1 MAEGKYF
8 PSDTKFAE
16 IPSFKALEDITGTE
30 FSEAGEFT
38 GTKTKKGMQIVID
51 REQGRCYYAPE
62 DYGPEHLRYGIAKA
76 QGAFTPEEWWGMEHD
91 PDFGRHSAPW
101 ELAKRAFWGFAK
113 LTDIGL
119 RFGNDGTDAGL
130 KLGPVTLF
138 DGNGAGG
145 QLYGAALAA
154 LREAKAPETAPE
166 LEGFYRRVSEW
177 AKRKDEARRQA
188 LQLFDDSM
196 MIHGLPGYIGEVIGS
211 TAGSLLTAAAV
222 GSVGGLPA
230 VAAVFGSMQFH
241 DLRAEYLEKKN
252 PDGTPKYTIEEANRY
267 AFEGGLKEGLVE
279 MMGFKYFRRWAT
291 LNNSFRNWVLA
302 SIPEGLQEAL
312 QSIAEAELTT
322 ATGLRNEAIY
332 GDDEKA
338 KAEAWKSILLDIAI
352 SAAAGGITG
361 FGGAMLT
368 KSTEIRRDKFEYE
381 LEKQRKEQPKL
392 EYKDSSAR
400 EIPNPN
406 VVNSGDAGKTG
417 GTEKPSQKIPNPY
430 PIKPEKAEQA
440 AQNSEAQPETEEK
453 AAGEVSAENVSE
465 ENKTAAEKE
474 TDKKKSALPFAAA
487 ISGEDRAAWERAEQ
501 NKGSDPLHDMAKAIA
516 ADYKFHDEDG
526 IIAAY
531 AVARRLAENGHAADL
546 VFEGLNRQLIAFKNQ
561 LESGEAKA
569 ATEKAAEQ
577 IKYYL
582 SPESVKDFKGNLK
595 KQLKDGGFAEHEA
608 ERGAE
613 GISRIYAY
621 LSNAFGMDIAE
632 LRPLNLKAGQ
642 DIGDFRG
649 EISLDD
655 KIAEIALGKNSDLS
669 SVYHEFM
676 HYFTDVID
684 RAAAAGNAKA
694 AELKKEIDRIASEYN
709 KKHTNISGQ
718 TSDEQKLR
726 MEAVAE
732 AFEMWLY
739 EDRKAGQDTEADRLF
754 KEIQDF
760 FRKIYDCLKSISGVR
775 LDPETDAFFRKIT
788 GLDDIA
794 LTEYM
799 REAEQQG
806 TRLYQS
812 GKKRIDYSK
821 DGKYYENFLET
832 HKNLITEKPPKWED
846 ITEQALKDEIKF
858 NEEKGYAEVQSPIDI
873 VRFSDDSF
881 YHLFVQNNKG
891 RKELARR
898 ALLAIKEPN
907 LIIECIE
914 PNKKGCLT
922 KFHYYIKLLKGKN
935 ESGEEEITVHMQL
948 VKVLSGETWYVTNY
962 PIYPNK
968 FANKMK
974 NGEVIYD
981 LSAHPTTLLPLQA
994 AQDGVYPNNRPS
1006 IATNYS
1012 ITENSEKN
1020 NPNNGQTFF
1029 QSGKEDSNKF
1039 ILPEALSRANERV
1052 EPVVIERHF
1061 ADRKESKEIE
1071 LDEVISILDKKLNV
1085 KKGDIRK
1092 INNDNGETVILSK
1105 NSIDEMFNHTS
1116 IRDGLNIGGILGKE
1130 AIANLPE
1137 IFKTAVPIAIT
1148 DDLKRE
1154 SSTKFIRY
1162 GNVFESDGEIF
1173 LIKITVKEF
1182 ANNRKLLT
1190 DVEIEHNKGRDLA
1203 AYDIK
1208 VARRDTIQGKIK
1220 EAAAGNI
1227 STDKSLAL
1235 RNGSDYIIS
1244 DLIDFIKLDLEKYLS
1259 SVQSAKLQQA
1269 KKRRTRDRTLIANDM
1284 KAQKEGSKAADKP
1297 DHAQL
1302 MKEFELVRRNG
1313 RPEAEEETLLS
1324 RTAADIG
1331 NAAADAILSVRQR
1344 AGAISRR
1351 FKYMFDRLD
1360 FTENEFSRAFGEKA
1374 FPFVKKYRELKDND
1388 RAGLDFLLL
1397 NGMHGE
1403 AAKFCESLG
1412 MGEEY
1417 KNLRHTL
1424 DEIHALGTD
1433 SGIDMGFIEDYFPT
1447 KVRDYEGLITY
1458 LKGTDKWT
1466 FIELALERLDPKGTM
1481 TPEERAEAVNKM
1493 LRGYDPLDPR
1503 KKPDNAKER
1512 KIFHKHPNL
1521 MKFYEPSDIALL
1533 RYMGG
1538 MAHAIAI
1545 NKAFHVSDV
1554 FRASETVGAIADEA
1568 IKAGLITRKEEGLF
1582 KKLLKDRITYAN
1594 TPRFISMFKN
1604 FGYLGT
1610 MNNFT
1615 SAITQLGDLYAPLYM
1630 FGTDKAIKGIFGKK
1644 EVTVRDLGLETVWEE
1659 LRSPGADGIA
1669 VKKVFDIVGLSK
1681 LDRFGKE
1688 NMINAALADLREK
1701 AASPD
1706 MEFMADLADA
1716 FGGRAGEVLADIR
1729 AGKTTFDVKMLLW
1742 NRLADT
1748 QPIGISGMP
1757 SWYLKNGATRLFYQ
1771 LKTYTLTQLSLY
1783 WADGVLRMRRGLAA
1797 GNKKLFMQGAG
1808 NFCRLLLLLTAFNAG
1823 ADLIKNL
1830 LMGRKVSVSDT
1841 FVSNLIW
1848 NIGVSKY
1855 AFYRGQREGYARVL
1869 IENYL
1874 LPPQVSMADDAIND
1888 TVKVVRGKA
1897 DIEDTGLITY
1907 MPYGRAYYWW
1917 FGGGRDAEH
1926 EKDKKAGREGRPWVG
1941 W

>member
-1 MAEGKYF
+1 MTENAFNTESMERTTADPQELLQGADSVQYRNRLFSPEQIHPAAAQAHAEKIKEA
-8 PSDTKFAE
+8 SERIAE
-16 IPSFKALEDITGTE
+16 IPSFKAFDDITGTH
-30 FSEAGEFT
+30 FDKNGLYIGGKAKK
-38 GTKTKKGMQIVID
+38 GTKIVFD
-51 REQGRCYYAPE
+51 LDTGRKYLAPE

-211 TAGSLLTAAAV
+211 TAGSLLTAVAV

-267 AFEGGLKEGLVE
+267 AFEGGLKEGLIE
-279 MMGFKYFRRWAT
+279 MLGFKFFRRWAT

-302 SIPEGLQEAL
+302 SVPEGLQEAL

-352 SAAAGGITG
+352 SAAAGGIVG

-381 LEKQRKEQPKL
+381 LEKGSKEKPKL

-400 EIPNPN
+400 EIPNP
-406 VVNSGDAGKTG
+406 
-417 GTEKPSQKIPNPY
+417 Y
-430 PIKPEKAEQA
+430 PIKPEEAEQA
-440 AQNSEAQPETEEK
+440 VQNSEAQPETEEK

-465 ENKTAAEKE
+465 ENKTAAEEEKE

-487 ISGEDRAAWERAEQ
+487 ISDEDRAAWERAEQ

-546 VFEGLNRQLIAFKNQ
+546 VFEGLNRQLIAFNNQ

-595 KQLKDGGFAEHEA
+595 KQLKDGGFEEHEA

-642 DIGDFRG
+642 DTGSGRAA
-649 EISLDD
+649 ISLDD
-655 KIAEIALGKNSDLS
+655 KIAEIIFGKNSDLS
-669 SVYHEFM
+669 SVFHEFM

-684 RAAAAGNAKA
+684 RAAAQGNAKA
-694 AELKKEIDRIASEYN
+694 AELKKEIDRIASGYN
-709 KKHTNISGQ
+709 KRHTNISGQ

-775 LDPETDAFFRKIT
+775 LDPDTDAFFRKIC

-799 REAEQQG
+799 RKAEQQG
-806 TRLYQS
+806 TRLYQ
-812 GKKRIDYSK
+812 
-821 DGKYYENFLET
+821 
-832 HKNLITEKPPKWED
+832 
-846 ITEQALKDEIKF
+846 
-858 NEEKGYAEVQSPIDI
+858 
-873 VRFSDDSF
+873 
-881 YHLFVQNNKG
+881 
-891 RKELARR
+891 
-898 ALLAIKEPN
+898 
-907 LIIECIE
+907 
-914 PNKKGCLT
+914 
-922 KFHYYIKLLKGKN
+922 KGK
-935 ESGEEEITVHMQL
+935 IV
-948 VKVLSGETWYVTNY
+948 
-962 PIYPNK
+962 
-968 FANKMK
+968 
-974 NGEVIYD
+974 D
-981 LSAHPTTLLPLQA
+981 LSA
-994 AQDGVYPNNRPS
+994 DFNKY
-1006 IATNYS
+1006 
-1012 ITENSEKN
+1012 ITE
-1020 NPNNGQTFF
+1020 
-1029 QSGKEDSNKF
+1029 D
-1039 ILPEALSRANERV
+1039 
-1052 EPVVIERHF
+1052 
-1061 ADRKESKEIE
+1061 
-1071 LDEVISILDKKLNV
+1071 ISILEKLANQYLMSLMEKTKKHPIKTGTSPLKIKVVGGENKKHIIKPNIPLSGKRAKLHKIIILNLENIIPNTIKINDENKSKNKPHNTSERTKEHKRKV
-1085 KKGDIRK
+1085 ELYVHFTGKFKIIIRNDEGNSIEENYTIRISAEQKKGQDARILNLYNIE
-1092 INNDNGETVILSK
+1092 INRADAALRHLSQRSTHHVSPK
-1105 NSIDEMFNHTS
+1105 NSISN
-1116 IRDGLNIGGILGKE
+1116 N
-1130 AIANLPE
+1130 
-1137 IFKTAVPIAIT
+1137 T
-1148 DDLKRE
+1148 DSGQTL
-1154 SSTKFIRY
+1154 Y
-1162 GNVFESDGEIF
+1162 
-1173 LIKITVKEF
+1173 
-1182 ANNRKLLT
+1182 
-1190 DVEIEHNKGRDLA
+1190 
-1203 AYDIK
+1203 
-1208 VARRDTIQGKIK
+1208 
-1220 EAAAGNI
+1220 
-1227 STDKSLAL
+1227 
-1235 RNGSDYIIS
+1235 
-1244 DLIDFIKLDLEKYLS
+1244 
-1259 SVQSAKLQQA
+1259 QQA
-1269 KKRRTRDRTLIANDM
+1269 KKRRARDRALIANDM

-1313 RPEAEEETLLS
+1313 RPEAEEETFLS
-1324 RTAADIG
+1324 KTAADIG

-1533 RYMGG
+1533 RYMSG

-1554 FRASETVGAIADEA
+1554 FRASETVGAIVHDA
-1568 IKAGLITRKEEGLF
+1568 IQSGLITRKEEKLF
-1582 KKLLKDRITYAN
+1582 EQLLKDRITYAN

-1701 AASPD
+1701 AARPD

-1716 FGGRAGEVLADIR
+1716 FGGRAGEVLADIK

-1757 SWYLKNGATRLFYQ
+1757 SWYLKNGGLRLFYQ

-1783 WADGVLRMRRGLAA
+1783 WADGVLKMRRGLAA

-1855 AFYRGQREGYARVL
+1855 SFYRGQREGYIRAL
-1869 IENYL
+1869 LENYL
-1874 LPPQVSMADDAIND
+1874 PPQISMADEAINE
-1888 TVKVVRGKA
+1888 TVKVVRGKT

-1926 EKDKKAGREGRPWVG
+1926 EKDKKAGRDGRPWVG